1 MKKVVFG
8 LLATVL
14 FSVSV
19 NAQQSKIKIE
29 PIATHLTPKSVGSS
43 SVSSKECFGW
53 SFCDTTVWQN
63 PSQIGTTSQT
73 LNSNSTMTFK
83 IRIASMNAE
92 NIKFYKGKT
101 TFEIKNSSPM
111 QVGEYK
117 LFGLKP
123 SAAYMPGVYPLV
135 NDGGY
140 ITFTVKFQQ

>member
-14 FSVSV
+14 LSISV
-19 NAQQSKIKIE
+19 NAQSKMNIVQVS
-29 PIATHLTPKSVGSS
+29 THMTPKNVGSS
-43 SVSSKECFGW
+43 SVIAKECFGW

-63 PSQIGTTSQT
+63 PTQPGTTSQT
-73 LNSNSTMTFK
+73 LNSNNTMTFK

-101 TFEIKNSSPM
+101 TFEIKTSSPM
-111 QVGEYK
+111 QMGEYK

-123 SAAYMPGVYPLV
+123 STTYVPGVYALV
-135 NDGGY
+135 NDGAY
-140 ITFTVKFQQ
+140 ITFTVKFE